1 MQVPSARSPMVS
13 AGVLALA
20 DAIAFA
26 VLWMLAWWIRREV
39 GLSAGRP
46 INEIGPYLRALPVL
60 LPVWLLTTAYGR
72 HYQLNHRIDSLNQFG
87 ALLRTAVMLCVGAM
101 AVGYLLR
108 ALSLGRSVIFLS
120 ALLML
125 LYLWVSR
132 TLVRRWKRRQAA
144 RGEGLVRVAVV
155 GWGEAGRAAMEHL
168 RSHADIPYEIVGV
181 VMSGTSGAQAALEDA
196 PVLGEPDALER
207 IIREHRLDEVVLAA
221 PGMSVDEALGLI
233 DACEKAA
240 ADFRFVTQD
249 FLHVVQ
255 SWLKVDEIGDH
266 SVMLIRN
273 DALPP
278 ASALVKRAIDLAVA
292 VPLAILTFPLA
303 LGIALAIRLDTPGPA
318 LFTHDRVGRG
328 GRRFRIY
335 KFRTM
340 HDDADPYAP
349 GPESIDDP
357 RITRVGRWL
366 RRTSLDELPQLI
378 NVIKGEM
385 SLVGPR
391 PEMPFIVEQYS
402 SWQRRRLDVPQG
414 ITGLW
419 QIAGRK
425 RLPLL
430 SSIEYDFY
438 YIRNRTIFL
447 DLAILLRTVGAV
459 VFGRGAY

>member
-1 MQVPSARSPMVS
+1 MQVPSSRSPMVS
-13 AGVLALA
+13 AGLLVLA
-20 DAIAFA
+20 DALAFA
-26 VLWMLAWWIRREV
+26 GLWLLAWRLRLEW
-39 GLSAGRP
+39 GHSTGRP
-46 INEIGPYLRALPVL
+46 INDIGPYLRALPIL
-60 LPVWLLTTAYGR
+60 LPIWLLTTAYGR
-72 HYQLNHRIDSLNQFG
+72 HYQLRHRIDSLNQFG
-87 ALLRTAVMLCVGAM
+87 AILRTAVMIWIGTM
-101 AVGYLLR
+101 AAAYLLR
-108 ALSLGRSVIFLS
+108 GFSLGRSVIFLG
-120 ALLML
+120 AFLML
-125 LYLWVSR
+125 IYLWGSR
-132 TLVRRWKRRQAA
+132 TWLRSWKRSQAA
-144 RGEGLVRVAVV
+144 RGAGVIRVAIV
-155 GWGEAGRAAMEHL
+155 GWGEPGRATAGHL
-168 RSHADIPYEIVGV
+168 RAHPDIAYEFVGWV
-181 VMSGTSGAQAALEDA
+181 LPGDEAAGTDLAGKPILGAPGRLEA
-196 PVLGEPDALER
+196 

-221 PGMSVDEALGLI
+221 PSMKADEALALI

-278 ASALVKRAIDLAVA
+278 VSVFVKRVMDLAVA
-292 VPLAILTFPLA
+292 VPLAVLVLPFA
-303 LGIALAIRLDTPGPA
+303 AAIALAIRLDSSGPA
-318 LFTHDRVGRG
+318 LFTHERVGRG
-328 GRRFRIY
+328 GRRFRIL

-340 HDDADPYAP
+340 SADADPYAP

-402 SWQRRRLDVPQG
+402 PWQRRRLDVPQG

-425 RLPLL
+425 RLPLQH
-430 SSIEYDFY
+430 SMEYDFY

-447 DLAILLRTVGAV
+447 DLAILLRTFSAV